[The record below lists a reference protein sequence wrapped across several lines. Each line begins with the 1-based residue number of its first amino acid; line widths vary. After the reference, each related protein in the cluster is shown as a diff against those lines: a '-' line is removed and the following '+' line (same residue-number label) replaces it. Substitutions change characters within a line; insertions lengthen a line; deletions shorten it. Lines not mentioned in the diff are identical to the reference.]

1 MTSTCPAPQ
10 PLSVLRR
17 SHPEVVPPGRSHGIV
32 TSNPWTSRYVEA
44 AGLVSVSQGPP
55 LNRQHL
61 KLTPAHPL
69 GQPAKHIPALSL
81 NHPTTRALRNGA
93 DDPVS
98 VISRDITVRSRVSKL
113 REAFELDWN
122 MNRKERLSRRMEG
135 IVNETLRLGG
145 DHQPTV
151 LPSGQ
156 PGDLGRVDE
165 IANGL
170 GQLHPQKICH
180 TKATVVPGSSNIS
193 TQQPSE
199 GRMIQHSSQPESQPA
214 PPACT
219 TSCDLES
226 RAERI
231 ARYKAE
237 RRRQLAEQFGI
248 NIPDDADVRST
259 PKRNECLNIVS
270 PPEASARVSTSYS
283 KLQIPGKVGITLK
296 MQEDY
301 KTRVSLSRRQDVV
314 LQEASPSAAT
324 LKDPVVREDS
334 SDSPTLRCRQIW
346 GHKAQVRRNM
356 PVPLEN
362 KAPAGM
368 EEVKLHLPL
377 ESRTC
382 RREEPRSRFLSSS
395 LVEKQQEEFAGS
407 NITNVSRLPC
417 SNHDRTSIDH
427 SPSLDSRQAILTSSR
442 TEEVVTHPS
451 ADAVVLS
458 ALRGHKHAIARN
470 GNSVFSLGKQPDFTA
485 YVDHEPRPRE
495 DYRRHTVLGGGDSGI
510 TWIRDNP
517 VKTTGSSNL
526 LNTHRDLKRRER
538 AHSSGAGWP
547 STPSNLKPL
556 VKMTEGSCIVKNS
569 GGLLHGLGSSQPSR
583 QCTRVQ
589 SLVRSGISREC
600 IRTCV
605 EPTRQVEEPRRL
617 NEFQELQQKDG
628 EAEVSV
634 GTRISVTELR
644 SLFAET
650 LRANSKSNVSTQG
663 RSRNG
668 ESRRLNERF
677 HTQPIT
683 STERQQTSYP
693 ASQQE
698 QGVVSASSQPLKRA
712 NTTDTIE
719 GSDKTDEKARM
730 SMAAKLSLF
739 QAMGPVPEKAA
750 AQSNTQKQPASLAW
764 HQRSGPSRSRD
775 VSQECPPHKSS
786 QVPHSPT
793 TCRAPVTL
801 KMETTSK
808 RDPLV
813 HMKQDTYEEPD
824 NSQLSLVE
832 KMALFTRLGQAISS
846 GVVPEQRTRRSSQR
860 FQTQPVTVD
869 ELSSNL
875 DHSNIP
881 ASEVGSSAVSAVK
894 LAVQPAA
901 RTSQHSRIGA
911 QVSSGAQQSF
921 LSHKSMQTTYLSG
934 HVQSSVNRQLTLGM
948 SRNGGATRVAVPTL
962 VEPSRPADSKF
973 ETTPATYNS
982 GPGRGGE
989 EEEEEPDNSR
999 LTLAEKMALFTQLSK
1014 GGPQTLVQRY
1024 RRSFPRFQT
1033 QPVTAS
1039 EVHSASLVTTSI
1051 AQVTSAVT
1059 YSQKQFSQQK
1069 SLVGGRPIQTG
1080 PAKAFKGLEGHH
1092 VPGTRAESDARKTSM
1107 ESPFHAWR
1115 KLATT
1120 DSSLISRRSFDHLA
1134 DTDSKQKTDSSA
1146 EQSVHVSVPA
1156 ETTCPWR
1163 KGLKTREK
1171 MVDTRKQQLQ
1181 SLPKLPLSNA
1191 QQPRTSPV
1199 DTVTSYKRSK
1209 QEDHGWKER
1218 VVRHINTKE
1227 TPVRL
1232 EWQQRSQEIRQQQ
1245 EIHIV
1250 GQREFAPHE
1259 KNVGEDARGKMG
1271 CEAVKVSFRP
1281 TESLSPARASHEV
1294 QKKDSKPPTLEWH
1307 SDLHR
1312 SSHWVSTTSDS
1323 PEIHDK
1329 YLDMVTESSSPR
1341 LLTSVAA
1348 EHRRAI
1354 RPARKSARSRNPLRV
1369 LAERKDVRTD
1379 LIERGSRRGGDQ
1391 TEEGLRAP
1399 EVQRTSETISP
1410 HTKNRQT
1417 FQPLMLIQ
1425 VKGRKHVQVRVVEP
1439 CMHSLGPDICAVLVT
1454 AQSCFLWLGHEANSS
1469 EKIKATKLAAQI
1481 QNGPELG
1488 CKASAVTVLEDRN
1501 YSSSDEAATFWTL
1514 LGAQQHA
1521 APPCSPEKS
1530 TSRNEESYEHDI
1542 IATNCLFRLQ
1552 GQCLVPD
1559 DKFWGKAPQHAILQ
1573 TPAVLVFDFG
1583 TEIYTWIGEDV
1594 GPKSR
1599 RLAGLLAQQLWIGPY
1614 DYSTCRINPLGPC
1627 AARRG
1632 NGRPDWAVYSQID
1645 QGREMLLF
1653 REKFLDWP
1661 GLQQEVRTKEL
1672 IEKEEEAYVSQQ
1684 MLSGTSKLVDRDLSH
1699 QAMDHLTGKQP
1710 ITTSTE
1716 IWHITGASCRL
1727 LEQPTLAQFYD
1738 GDSYLVIW
1746 RFKLRNS
1753 GGKETEEGSRS
1764 EYCTSFLWQGK
1775 KALQGRN
1782 ESMAESVLHKSGCRS
1797 KMLVPQGKEPAA
1809 FLRLFHGS
1817 LVILL
1822 GSKDKKM
1829 ELSADRSRLFCVCGD
1844 LPGEGCLLETLCKV
1858 QSLRSRAS
1866 MLLLDVR
1873 RRNLHLW
1880 HGCRSPAGNR
1890 NLSRRALA
1898 QLHGAPPMDCEI
1910 EGEATLTLH
1919 EFGEGAEPMAFW
1931 ESLGSRDR
1939 RTYDCLLHTQ
1949 GWSDGRPR
1957 LFQLNAPGE
1966 PQVTEYPA
1974 HGSHCLP
1981 FTQHDLCTAAQP
1993 ALFLMD
1999 AQQQVFL
2006 WIGWCLPDRERP
2018 GSWDAEIQRALR
2030 ICHEYYKGQAELAS
2044 REGVDPPEAFVI
2056 CAGHEPLSF
2065 TNLFPCWESWKCV
2078 NPTENKHG
2086 RKTQRVLSLEDVL
2099 ERLEDPSRQWPPIS
2113 DWLEHQSHVCG

>member
-458 ALRGHKHAIARN
+458 AL
-470 GNSVFSLGKQPDFTA
+470 S
-485 YVDHEPRPRE
+485 
-495 DYRRHTVLGGGDSGI
+495 
-510 TWIRDNP
+510 
-517 VKTTGSSNL
+517 
-526 LNTHRDLKRRER
+526 
-538 AHSSGAGWP
+538 
-547 STPSNLKPL
+547 
-556 VKMTEGSCIVKNS
+556 
-569 GGLLHGLGSSQPSR
+569 
-583 QCTRVQ
+583 
-589 SLVRSGISREC
+589 
-600 IRTCV
+600 
-605 EPTRQVEEPRRL
+605 
-617 NEFQELQQKDG
+617 
-628 EAEVSV
+628 
-634 GTRISVTELR
+634 
-644 SLFAET
+644 
-650 LRANSKSNVSTQG
+650 STQG

-962 VEPSRPADSKF
+962 VEPSRPADSNRF

>member
-1 MTSTCPAPQ
+1 
-10 PLSVLRR
+10 
-17 SHPEVVPPGRSHGIV
+17 
-32 TSNPWTSRYVEA
+32 
-44 AGLVSVSQGPP
+44 
-55 LNRQHL
+55 
-61 KLTPAHPL
+61 
-69 GQPAKHIPALSL
+69 
-81 NHPTTRALRNGA
+81 
-93 DDPVS
+93 
-98 VISRDITVRSRVSKL
+98 
-113 REAFELDWN
+113 
-122 MNRKERLSRRMEG
+122 
-135 IVNETLRLGG
+135 
-145 DHQPTV
+145 
-151 LPSGQ
+151 
-156 PGDLGRVDE
+156 
-165 IANGL
+165 
-170 GQLHPQKICH
+170 
-180 TKATVVPGSSNIS
+180 
-193 TQQPSE
+193 
-199 GRMIQHSSQPESQPA
+199 MIQHSSQPESQPA

-458 ALRGHKHAIARN
+458 AL
-470 GNSVFSLGKQPDFTA
+470 S
-485 YVDHEPRPRE
+485 
-495 DYRRHTVLGGGDSGI
+495 
-510 TWIRDNP
+510 
-517 VKTTGSSNL
+517 
-526 LNTHRDLKRRER
+526 
-538 AHSSGAGWP
+538 
-547 STPSNLKPL
+547 
-556 VKMTEGSCIVKNS
+556 
-569 GGLLHGLGSSQPSR
+569 
-583 QCTRVQ
+583 
-589 SLVRSGISREC
+589 
-600 IRTCV
+600 
-605 EPTRQVEEPRRL
+605 
-617 NEFQELQQKDG
+617 
-628 EAEVSV
+628 
-634 GTRISVTELR
+634 
-644 SLFAET
+644 
-650 LRANSKSNVSTQG
+650 STQG

-1039 EVHSASLVTTSI
+1039 EVQPQVHSASLVTTSI

-1227 TPVRL
+1227 TSVRL

-1250 GQREFAPHE
+1250 GQREFAPYE

-1294 QKKDSKPPTLEWH
+1294 QKKDSKPPNLEWH

-1939 RTYDCLLHTQ
+1939 STYDCLLHTQ